1 MVARTTNRTPPAV
14 INNGFRN
21 PKSIFASLLIVRSNE
36 VSPYKFPEV
45 FLAGVLVFYIS
56 F

>member
-1 MVARTTNRTPPAV
+1 
-14 INNGFRN
+14 
-21 PKSIFASLLIVRSNE
+21 LIVRSNE

-56 F
+56 FW